1 MRHPISR
8 RGASRRFTP
17 VGVCS
22 CASSTRWDG
31 PAPLM
36 HSPHG
41 KASSRRSPGAPG
53 RCVVS
58 TQSVAPAD
66 RRHRRWAQSGVSA
79 VQGHHWA
86 GWNSSTRL
94 PAGASIRI
102 CEPPGPMT
110 RSTIR
115 WMRFQ
120 PPGPGEL
127 VHVLRALIGKVDGVL
142 VAHHPTRTG
151 PDQELVG
158 GEARRRP
165 GCIASPV
172 AESMRPTRVVGAFSP
187 VPWASAAGG
196 RLGLVDLRTGIRERG
211 HSCQWIVP
219 RQEFGGIRR
228 PCQRGRPGEH
238 YR

>member
-1 MRHPISR
+1 LEQLHEIARGSFDQDLRTARADDEIIAEGHP
-8 RGASRRFTP
+8 GASEP
-17 VGVCS
+17 V
-22 CASSTRWDG
+22 
-31 PAPLM
+31 
-36 HSPHG
+36 HF
-41 KASSRRSPGAPG
+41 
-53 RCVVS
+53 
-58 TQSVAPAD
+58 
-66 RRHRRWAQSGVSA
+66 A
-79 VQGHHWA
+79 VM
-86 GWNSSTRL
+86 S
-94 PAGASIRI
+94 
-102 CEPPGPMT
+102 
-110 RSTIR
+110 STIR

-120 PPGPGEL
+120 PSGPGEL
-127 VHVLRALIGKVDGVL
+127 VHVLRALIGNVDGVL

-211 HSCQWIVP
+211 HSCQWIVT
-219 RQEFGGIRR
+219 RQEFGGVRR
-228 PCQRGRPGEH
+228 SGQRGRHCEH